1 MYGKGNHKQNQKKT
15 HRMGENIGKQ
25 CEWQGLNF
33 QNIETAPAAQYQK
46 KKRKKER
53 KEKKAT
59 WEKMGRKSKEKFLQ
73 QWHTDGHKA
82 HEKLLLIIRVM
93 QIKTTKRYHLTRYQL
108 GMAIIKKNVY
118 K

>member
-46 KKRKKER
+46 KKKKRKKR
-53 KEKKAT
+53 KESNL
-59 WEKMGRKSKEKFLQ
+59 RKNGQK
-73 QWHTDGHKA
+73 
-82 HEKLLLIIRVM
+82 I
-93 QIKTTKRYHLTRYQL
+93 
-108 GMAIIKKNVY
+108 
-118 K
+118 